1 MPSFF
6 WSFKTA
12 SHTAVLFSSQ
22 YALEPQKQLPV
33 KGTGASFDP
42 DQAKW
47 HSLGDLQQ
55 LIAHHA
61 PFQDSLTISV
71 YTMGPLK
78 IRDSH
83 GD

>member
-1 MPSFF
+1 M
-6 WSFKTA
+6 
-12 SHTAVLFSSQ
+12 
-22 YALEPQKQLPV
+22 